1 MKKRPGRSRR
11 TVPGYSGLLRESG
24 AIVKTDKR
32 LIRAALVYPNT
43 YRAGMSSL
51 GFQTVYRLAND
62 IDFIACER
70 VFLPDRSPKAGKA
83 LEIKSQETGLPLN
96 RFDVILF
103 SISFE
108 NDFFHLAQIL
118 GETGIPLRSSD
129 RNHIHPLVA
138 AGGVSCLL
146 NPEPIAPFI
155 DLFLLGDGERLLGP
169 FFELFE
175 DTRAVKEGKTT
186 LLHTVESKIE
196 GAYVPALH
204 DPILYPP
211 SPRSPL
217 KPDRSVQVQNLANL
231 SGVKTR
237 TAVLSSDT
245 AFKDIFLVEILKGC
259 PHGCRFCTAGFI
271 LRPPR
276 VYPVQDV
283 MDAMDEAMGKTHKI
297 GLVSSAVLDHPEIK
311 KICDHGRQKGLLL
324 SFSSLRA
331 DRLDD
336 DIIDLLAESG
346 VKTATIAP
354 EAGSEKMRRIINKKL
369 TAGQV
374 LEAARR
380 LVEKGILNLRLYFMI
395 GLPFETDE
403 DVEAIVDLTRDIKA
417 VFLETARKKKKIGT
431 ITLSVNPFIPKPW
444 TPFQWCGMAKPAIL
458 KRRVGILSA
467 GLKKIPNVTLHL
479 ESLKQSRVNALL
491 SLGDQRTA
499 GILETALKKGWTR
512 AMNENKDYCT
522 TVVHNDKPVFKENA
536 DSPDPALFPWDFIH
550 HHVSKDFLAKEFLRA
565 RQEKQ
570 SVPCPMKECSSCG
583 LCTHLKPSP

>member
-1 MKKRPGRSRR
+1 MKKKPGRPRR
-11 TVPGYSGLLRESG
+11 TVSGYSGLLRESG
-24 AIVKTDKR
+24 AIIKTDKH

-51 GFQTVYRLAND
+51 GFQTVYRLANE

-70 VFLPDRSPKAGKA
+70 VFLPDKPRKAGNGGQ
-83 LEIKSQETGLPLN
+83 IKSRETGLPLN

-138 AGGVSCLL
+138 AGGVACLL

-169 FFELFE
+169 FFELVKE
-175 DTRAVKEGKTT
+175 TCAAKEGKAA
-186 LLHTVESKIE
+186 LLNTVESKID

-204 DPILYPP
+204 EPILYDS
-211 SPRSPL
+211 SPQAPRG
-217 KPDRSVQVQNLANL
+217 PDRSLHVQNLVNL

-276 VYPVQDV
+276 VYPQEDV
-283 MDAMDEAMGKTHKI
+283 IDAMDEAMAKTHKI
-297 GLVSSAVLDHPEIK
+297 GLVSSAVLDHPHIK
-311 KICDHGRQKGLLL
+311 NICDHGRQQGFLL

-336 DIIDLLAESG
+336 NIIDLLAESG

-354 EAGSEKMRRIINKKL
+354 EAGSERMRRIINKKL

-380 LVEKGILNLRLYFMI
+380 LVDKGIMNLRLYFMI
-395 GLPFETDE
+395 GLPFEADE
-403 DVEAIVDLTRDIKA
+403 DVKAIVDLTRDIKA
-417 VFLETARKKKKIGT
+417 VFLEASRKKKKIGT
-431 ITLSVNPFIPKPW
+431 ITLSVNPFIPKPF
-444 TPFQWCGMAKPAIL
+444 TPFQWCGMAMPAVL
-458 KRRVGILSA
+458 KRRVEILSA
-467 GLKKIPNVTLHL
+467 GIKKIPNVTLHL
-479 ESLKQSRVNALL
+479 ASLKQSKINALL
-491 SLGDQRTA
+491 SLGDRRTA

-512 AMNENKDYCT
+512 AMNENKDYGT
-522 TVVHNDKPVFKENA
+522 MVVHHDKPAFQEDA
-536 DSPDPALFPWDFIH
+536 DSPAPVLFPWDFIR
-550 HHVSKDFLAKEFLRA
+550 HHVSKDFLARELFRA

-570 SVPCPMKECSSCG
+570 SLSCPMTDCASCG
-583 LCTHLKPSP
+583 RCTLLKPSE